1 MVPSTNRKE
10 TCAKSIWFWH
20 DDHAVRI
27 CGEDTISCG
36 SNQTNIQ
43 WEVPAICDLS
53 EWFPFQITMCSF
65 QKWASQCFRAWCHTM
80 ISSGATFY
88 LREAPRGSVHSLKE
102 EREDRNENIPSIQDL
117 LEKYQRYSAWKFTYT
132 VISKKK
138 FKVKFCKT
146 LKIYCQTERVH
157 ISRNHQVFCLD
168 LTENFVS
175 WVAFFLTHR
184 LLNNNT

>member
-10 TCAKSIWFWH
+10 TSAKSIWFWH
-20 DDHAVRI
+20 DDPAVQI
-27 CGEDTISCG
+27 FDEDKILWC

-43 WEVPAICDLS
+43 WEAPARCDLS

-65 QKWASQCFRAWCHTM
+65 QKWASRCFRAWCHTM

-117 LEKYQRYSAWKFTYT
+117 LEKYQRYIAWKFTYS
-132 VISKKK
+132 VIPKKK
-138 FKVKFCKT
+138 FPNQT
-146 LKIYCQTERVH
+146 LQIYCQNECVL
-157 ISRNHQVFCLD
+157 ISRNLQVFCLG